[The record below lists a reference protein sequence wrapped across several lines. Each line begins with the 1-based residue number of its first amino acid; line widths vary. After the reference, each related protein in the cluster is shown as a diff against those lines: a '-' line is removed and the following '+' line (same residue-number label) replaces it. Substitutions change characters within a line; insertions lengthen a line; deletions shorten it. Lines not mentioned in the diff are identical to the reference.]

1 MKTAGNK
8 IAYLNIKIEL
18 FFISLHSISNY
29 EDYIMN
35 YTQGNTYDNALDITQ
50 DITHDINE
58 EITWDDLATPIAQP
72 VLPVIDTNGWH
83 WYPDSNGQ
91 LFTTYFD
98 VYRNECMMWGLQ
110 DNGSF
115 YWRCANVG
123 YTCREIGI
131 EGRRGI
137 FFQDLLVGTM
147 LLDQDLTVTWLPET
161 YIYNYDNAQNIN
173 DFNIEY
179 NYNDYN
185 DINITDESEEDDT
198 NDE

>member
-1 MKTAGNK
+1 
-8 IAYLNIKIEL
+8 
-18 FFISLHSISNY
+18 
-29 EDYIMN
+29 MN
-35 YTQGNTYDNALDITQ
+35 YTQGNAYDNALDITHDNADDHDHALDNLGINQDINQ
-50 DITHDINE
+50 DITHDINLDINLDINQ
-58 EITWDDLATPIAQP
+58 EITWDDLATPIVQP
-72 VLPVIDTNGWH
+72 IQPIIDPNGWH

-98 VYRNECMMWGLQ
+98 LYRNECMMWRIQ
-110 DNGSF
+110 DDGSF

-131 EGRRGI
+131 EGQRGI

-161 YIYNYDNAQNIN
+161 YINHYDNVQNIN
-173 DFNIEY
+173 DFNIGY

-185 DINITDESEEDDT
+185 DESDDT